1 MTMSN
6 NDMAALFPDVI
17 QCMMIPALEVKKM
30 YASLLPPRRY
40 FHLLGT
46 GLG

>member
-17 QCMMIPALEVKKM
+17 QCMIIPALEIKKM
-30 YASLLPPRRY
+30 YAAQ
-40 FHLLGT
+40 
-46 GLG
+46 

>member
-17 QCMMIPALEVKKM
+17 QCMMIPAIEIKKM
-30 YASLLPPRRY
+30 CD
-40 FHLLGT
+40 
-46 GLG
+46 